1 VCGGGCPYEQLVGA
15 LALSGDDPNEA
26 MNQYFDAPD
35 RCIATGMDI
44 VERIA
49 DAAVHSA
56 PVALEPEPEPEPEGG
71 GMPRAMSAPGER
83 GRRLRVQG
91 SRPRE
96 EEEAGVVYYEGDLP
110 SGCFLLDV
118 LCYMKL
124 RLPTLNKCHLRVIST
139 PTGFLT

>member
-1 VCGGGCPYEQLVGA
+1 MCGGDCPYEQLVGA
-15 LALSGDDPNEA
+15 LALSHDDPNEA

-49 DAAVHSA
+49 DAAVQSA
-56 PVALEPEPEPEPEGG
+56 PVALEPEPEHEGG
-71 GMPRAMSAPGER
+71 GMPRAMSASGER

-124 RLPTLNKCHLRVIST
+124 RLPTLNKYHLRVISLMT